1 MKTCGYS
8 EFEVTLKEGKQSL
21 STNMKNIHEMIEM
34 YISLLAVTA
43 VFVGACSMIFFGW
56 YFLYMLKLQGMNESM
71 SL

>member
-43 VFVGACSMIFFGW
+43 VFVGACSMIFFW
-56 YFLYMLKLQGMNESM
+56 VVFFVYVEASRDE
-71 SL
+71 